1 MMLKILNDYYGEVME
16 ISVNTDRYTGEPIVY
31 IQCNYVEDD
40 GVDTYG
46 IAGFTLEG
54 IDELIKCLEDVKR
67 NVQSQ
72 LPRSAKKV

>member
-1 MMLKILNDYYGEVME
+1 MIKILNDYYGDEME
-16 ISVNTDRYTGEPIVY
+16 ISAKADRYTGEPIVY
-31 IQCNYVEDD
+31 IQCNYVEEN
-40 GVDTYG
+40 GEDTYG

>member
-1 MMLKILNDYYGEVME
+1 MILKFLSDYYGEEME
-16 ISVNTDRYTGEPIVY
+16 ISVHVDRYTGEPIVY

-54 IDELIKCLEDVKR
+54 IEEVIKCLEEVKK
-67 NVQSQ
+67 NVRTQF
-72 LPRSAKKV
+72 PRPAKKV

>member
-1 MMLKILNDYYGEVME
+1 MMIKFLNDYYGEDVE
-16 ISVNTDRYTGEPIVY
+16 ISVNVDRYTGEPIVY

>member
-1 MMLKILNDYYGEVME
+1 MMIKILNDYYGDEME
-16 ISVNTDRYTGEPIVY
+16 ISANVDRYTGEPIVH

-54 IDELIKCLEDVKR
+54 IDELIKCLEEVKK
-67 NVQSQ
+67 NVRTQF
-72 LPRSAKKV
+72 PRPAKKV